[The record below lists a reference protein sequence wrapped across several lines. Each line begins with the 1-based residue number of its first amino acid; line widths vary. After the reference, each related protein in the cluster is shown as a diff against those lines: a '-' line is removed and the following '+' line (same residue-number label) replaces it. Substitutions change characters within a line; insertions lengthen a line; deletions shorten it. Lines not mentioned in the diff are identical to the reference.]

1 MKQLPAL
8 FLKLAVGLGCVLG
21 AHATAL
27 GQQKPHYTQYILNQ
41 YVLNPALSGI
51 ENYTD
56 VKLSHRHQW
65 SGIEDHPVTTYFT
78 IHGPVGKSDYRTTA
92 TSFAPPGEN
101 PRGQAYWEQYTAAE
115 PHHGVGFQMVN
126 DQTGPLSNFAAY
138 ATYAYHLGLSPRTS
152 LAAGF
157 GVGVTKLS
165 LNASKLRFANP
176 VDPAVGGSSIINRVR
191 PDVTAGVYLYSA
203 DYFVG
208 LSAQQVVPQNIEFSG
223 NTVQKTGGRA
233 IPHLFAT
240 AGFRTLL
247 SDDWNLTPSVLVKY
261 ITPVKPQVD
270 LNAKLQYRD
279 LLWVGASYRT
289 QDALAGMVGLN
300 VANTFNVG
308 YSYDYTTSGLSPYS
322 RGTHEVVLGFLLG
335 NRYADSCPRNV
346 W

>member
-1 MKQLPAL
+1 MNKLPAYL
-8 FLKLAVGLGCVLG
+8 FRLAVGAGCTLL
-21 AHATAL
+21 AHLAW

-51 ENYTD
+51 ENYLD

-65 SGIEDHPVTTYFT
+65 SGIADHPVTTYLT
-78 IHGPVGKSDYRTTA
+78 VHGPIGKKDYRTTA
-92 TSFAPPGEN
+92 TSFAMPGEN
-101 PRGQAYWEQYTAAE
+101 PRGESYWEQYTAAE
-115 PHHGVGFQMVN
+115 PHHGVGLQVVS

-152 LAAGF
+152 LSAGF

-165 LNASKLRFANP
+165 LNAAKLSFANP
-176 VDPAVGGSSIINRVR
+176 VDPAVANSSIINRVR

-203 DYFVG
+203 DFFVG
-208 LSAQQVVPQNIEFSG
+208 LSAQQVVPQNIDFSG
-223 NTVQKTGGRA
+223 GTVKKTDGRA

-247 SDDWNLTPSVLVKY
+247 SDDLNLTPSVLIKY

-270 LNAKLQYRD
+270 LNCKLQYRD
-279 LLWVGASYRT
+279 LMWAGVSYRT
-289 QDALAGMVGLN
+289 EDAVAAMVGLS
-300 VANTFNVG
+300 VSNTFNVG

-322 RGTHEVVLGFLLG
+322 RGTHEILVGFLIG
-335 NRYADSCPRNV
+335 NRYGDTCPRNV